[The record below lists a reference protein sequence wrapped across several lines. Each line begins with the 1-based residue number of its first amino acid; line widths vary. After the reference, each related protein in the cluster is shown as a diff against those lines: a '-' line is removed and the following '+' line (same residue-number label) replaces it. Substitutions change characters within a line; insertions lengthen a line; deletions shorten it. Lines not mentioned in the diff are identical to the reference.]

1 SYGFLQTLPL
11 ANNALA
17 SRVIFPSVGVI
28 QVSLNLTGLPASLG
42 KQKKAD
48 RFPYRLFTIYNLLSY
63 SAFINYAIASQSC
76 SSTRVSIER

>member
-1 SYGFLQTLPL
+1 MRYVLLTSYGFLQTLPL

-42 KQKKAD
+42 KQKTKEQ
-48 RFPYRLFTIYNLLSY
+48 I
-63 SAFINYAIASQSC
+63 
-76 SSTRVSIER
+76 SSFR